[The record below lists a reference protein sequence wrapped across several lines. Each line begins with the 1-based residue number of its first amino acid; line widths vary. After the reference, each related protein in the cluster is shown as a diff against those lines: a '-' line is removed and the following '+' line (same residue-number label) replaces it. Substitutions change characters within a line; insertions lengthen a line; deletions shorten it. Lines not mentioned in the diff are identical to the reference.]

1 MKNCEGLFP
10 FLDFVL
16 KNKNNF
22 DSSLE
27 VPSSF
32 MINRWLS
39 MSSIDNSKIIN
50 ETTNKWNKNYLISKD
65 IELLTKFYRLIL
77 IKSTKRLSYLNKN
90 KKNKTT
96 KTEDCFEHIHREC
109 SKKEITNQKNLI
121 EELNSLHK

>member
-1 MKNCEGLFP
+1 MKTYEGLFP

-16 KNKNNF
+16 KNKNIL

-50 ETTNKWNKNYLISKD
+50 ETTNKWNKNYSMSKD
-65 IELLTKFYRLIL
+65 IDLLSKFYRTVL
-77 IKSTKRLSYLNKN
+77 IKNSKRLSYLNKS
-90 KKNKTT
+90 KKNKIL
-96 KTEDCFEHIHREC
+96 KTEESFEHIHKEC
-109 SKKEITNQKNLI
+109 SKREIINQKNFI
-121 EELNSLHK
+121 EELKSLYK